1 MWERKSPEEIRS
13 VDRRTRF
20 NPLFALIMASF
31 AATLMT
37 LGRSWGYGGYLL
49 PPLPAKPLLQVLW
62 VFPFFFVVMFLVFYV
77 PQILRRQVKY
87 PDRDAMICDRCHEI
101 PTTPQIWVVDAAVA
115 SNRSDIGDGSQSLR
129 STRQPWLDPSNQ
141 AMQLTASKL
150 VLHAPGV
157 CHPRADCLAGFLGLA
172 ADGLVSR

>member
-77 PQILRRQVKY
+77 PQILRRHVKY

-101 PTTPQIWVVDAAVA
+101 SDYTADLGCRCGGRLEPLRHWRWLPEPPQQAATVA
-115 SNRSDIGDGSQSLR
+115 RS
-129 STRQPWLDPSNQ
+129 
-141 AMQLTASKL
+141 
-150 VLHAPGV
+150 V
-157 CHPRADCLAGFLGLA
+157 
-172 ADGLVSR
+172 